1 MRPPAPLPSFPHYS
15 ALPFPP
21 QLPLYRHD
29 WPEDLFASANKRR
42 PVASVLLGRTKQK
55 QSKTGQRSF
64 EAAAGAEVLRRGR
77 RTRDVDK
84 RRRRPKGSVAAARVM
99 RLGGLRPLPQP
110 LSLLGGSRSLG
121 GGGGVEAAAGSD
133 PALRPPRSNIPRGS
147 AWEGVCES
155 PGLRGGSGCWEAD
168 TCPPPRPC
176 TYFAAPL
183 VGCGKWG
190 PLFIAVRGPLFIA
203 VRGPLTIAAPPVAG
217 HRLQTRRLNS

>member
-1 MRPPAPLPSFPHYS
+1 MRPPAPLPSFPRYT

-29 WPEDLFASANKRR
+29 WPKDLFASANKRR

-55 QSKTGQRSF
+55 QSKTGQRRF

-99 RLGGLRPLPQP
+99 CLGGLRPLPQP

-121 GGGGVEAAAGSD
+121 GVGGVEAAAGS
-133 PALRPPRSNIPRGS
+133 G
-147 AWEGVCES
+147 
-155 PGLRGGSGCWEAD
+155 PGRRGGG
-168 TCPPPRPC
+168 PPPPWSSAGP
-176 TYFAAPL
+176 AAPAPTPRAAET
-183 VGCGKWG
+183 WPRFPPSG
-190 PLFIAVRGPLFIA
+190 PGPRAWRRGP
-203 VRGPLTIAAPPVAG
+203 AASRTPSGLSGALAPQKAEFSFSFEGGRLEAG
-217 HRLQTRRLNS
+217 FWPD